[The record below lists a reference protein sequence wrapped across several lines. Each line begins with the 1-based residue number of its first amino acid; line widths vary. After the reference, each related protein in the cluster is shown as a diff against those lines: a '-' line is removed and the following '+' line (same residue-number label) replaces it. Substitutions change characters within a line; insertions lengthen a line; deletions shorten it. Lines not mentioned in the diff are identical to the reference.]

1 VLSCDIRSHDLQLG
15 NANVPTGI
23 IVIILMMMLRR
34 AAGSSAKVVNRG
46 HVTIS
51 LDTRPIAP
59 KITLKSKIIILLL
72 AYKPLISSKIL

>member
-1 VLSCDIRSHDLQLG
+1 
-15 NANVPTGI
+15 
-23 IVIILMMMLRR
+23 MMMLRR

-51 LDTRPIAP
+51 IDTRPIAP